1 MGLKSKSAAFRAD
14 IRTRRHLMERSFASR
29 QVWLQTGVLE
39 KALEGADSGICY
51 IRHTEHC
58 SSFEV

>member
-1 MGLKSKSAAFRAD
+1 MRLKSKSAAFRAD

-39 KALEGADSGICY
+39 KSLDGADSGISN
-51 IRHTEHC
+51 IRHTEHYG
-58 SSFEV
+58 SFEV